1 MLNARFRRDALADG
15 RDISGIAGCES
26 VNACYG

>member
-1 MLNARFRRDALADG
+1 MLNARSRDALADG
-15 RDISGIAGCES
+15 RDISGIAGYES